1 MASPQL
7 DIVKVNDLRGH
18 AVPPPK
24 GNSSPH
30 TQPVFFS
37 HSPHKFSSDM
47 NSKSN
52 LLLLLLVL
60 AALAG
65 HALALKPAG
74 AKINAGGLLKFRAPA
89 GGFGEGATPAALVAA
104 GAKVAVTSA
113 PSLSTVLAKALGYVL
128 GAGSLFVYAPIALN
142 VLKTKNADGLSVATW
157 CFNLLGLSVALVYP
171 FKKAFPL
178 STYIEILILTVQSA
192 AILGLV
198 CSYQNLLKEYIV
210 GMSLFSVVAASVA
223 LAPNINARV
232 LQALQVAAILVCNWA
247 NVPQIMLTFRRKKAG
262 WSWITAAM
270 SLAGNLIRVFTTMQ
284 LTQDFLIMSGNLIGC
299 VSNLTLLFQIWLYR
313 KNV

>member
-1 MASPQL
+1 M
-7 DIVKVNDLRGH
+7 D
-18 AVPPPK
+18 
-24 GNSSPH
+24 
-30 TQPVFFS
+30 
-37 HSPHKFSSDM
+37 
-47 NSKSN
+47 SKLN

-60 AALAG
+60 AALSG
-65 HALALKPAG
+65 QALALKPAG
-74 AKINAGGLLKFRAPA
+74 AKINAGGLFKFRA

-171 FKKAFPL
+171 FKKNFPL